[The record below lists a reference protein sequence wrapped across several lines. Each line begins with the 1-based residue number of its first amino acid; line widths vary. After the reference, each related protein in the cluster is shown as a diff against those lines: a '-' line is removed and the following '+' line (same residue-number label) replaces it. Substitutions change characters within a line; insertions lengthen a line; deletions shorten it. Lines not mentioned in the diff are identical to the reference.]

1 MDNFALNSLYIGD
14 IVEKT
19 ISVNGYIPADWTIKY
34 EIGAITLTFS
44 DDGVNFTLSTVL
56 SGIVTGEYNYRVT
69 ATNKT
74 TTTIKRTLLTGRV
87 KIIDLTYKSHA
98 RKVLDAIE
106 ATIEGTA
113 SVAQSEMTI
122 NGRSIKYQSPE
133 QLFIL
138 RSIYK
143 REVANEEASDRINSG
158 LGNKNK
164 ILVRF

>member
-14 IVEKT
+14 IVEKS
-19 ISVNGYIPADWTIKY
+19 ISVNGYIPAEWTIKY

-44 DDGVNFTLSTVL
+44 DDGTNFTLSTVL
-56 SGIVTGEYNYRVT
+56 SGITTGEYNYRVT

-74 TTTIKRTLLTGRV
+74 TATIKRTLLTGRV
-87 KIIDLTYKSHA
+87 KIIDLAYKSHA

-133 QLFIL
+133 QLLIL
-138 RSIYK
+138 RSTYK